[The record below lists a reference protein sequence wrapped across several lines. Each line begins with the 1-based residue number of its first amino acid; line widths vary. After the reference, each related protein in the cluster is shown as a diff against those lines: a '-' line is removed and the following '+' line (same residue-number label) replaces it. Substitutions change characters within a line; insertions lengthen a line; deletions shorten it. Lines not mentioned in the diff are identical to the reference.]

1 MENTNKIMYW
11 LATGLLSAMM
21 LMSASMFVFNN
32 AAVQEL
38 FISLGY
44 PVYIIYPLATAKIAG
59 VLVILIKK
67 SIFLKKLAYAGFFYD
82 FLLAFSAHINAKD
95 GGYIPS
101 IIAMTLLIISYLYDK
116 KVFKTI

>member
-1 MENTNKIMYW
+1 MKNTNKIVYW

-21 LMSASMFVFNN
+21 FMSASMFVFNN

-44 PVYIIYPLATAKIAG
+44 PVYIIYPLATAKFLGII
-59 VLVILIKK
+59 VILTNK

-82 FLLAFSAHINAKD
+82 FLLAFSAHINARD